1 MRIMEKLEGLGTA
14 LITPFDANGKVDYK
28 ALARL
33 LDTQLTGF
41 VDYIVVLGT
50 TGEAATLTPE
60 EKKEVRQF
68 IVEHVKLAALKRPNP
83 AMDDPDICAAIRP
96 VSIPLVLG
104 VGGNNTAA
112 VCAALAAIHDE
123 LLENYAAILS
133 VCPYYN
139 KPNQEGLFRHF
150 CAVAEASPIP
160 VVLYNVPGRTGVN
173 LLPETVMR
181 IYEAHPDKIC
191 GIKEASGNVEQIKRL
206 IKMSTEYRV
215 QNTDPISPY
224 SVSKA
229 VCTPSGKAG
238 LLVISGDDGIA
249 CELMEAGAAGLI
261 SVASNAFPEDFYHIV
276 HDKDAALQAKYAETI
291 KLLFAEGNPV
301 GIKAVLSQ
309 KGLITNSL
317 RLPLVPASEELQEKI
332 IQELGVI

>member
-1 MRIMEKLEGLGTA
+1 MIKGLGTA
-14 LITPFDANGKVDYK
+14 LITPFKADKSVDYD

-50 TGEAATLTPE
+50 TGEAATMTEE

-68 IVEHVKLAALKRPNP
+68 IVNYVHGRL
-83 AMDDPDICAAIRP
+83 
-96 VSIPLVLG
+96 PLVLG

-112 VCAALAAIHDE
+112 VCESLRTMD
-123 LLENYAAILS
+123 LSGFSAILS

-160 VVLYNVPGRTGVN
+160 VILYNVPGRTGVN
-173 LLPETVMR
+173 LLPDTVMR
-181 IYEAHPDKIC
+181 IYNAHPDKIC
-191 GIKEASGNVEQIKRL
+191 GIKEASGNVEQIKHL
-206 IKMSTEYRV
+206 IA
-215 QNTDPISPY
+215 ISRQHAAF
-224 SVSKA
+224 S
-229 VCTPSGKAG
+229 
-238 LLVISGDDGIA
+238 VISGDDGIA

-261 SVASNAFPEDFYHIV
+261 SVASNAFPEDFWHIV
-276 HDKDAALQAKYAETI
+276 HDKNAALQAKYAEMI

-301 GIKAVLSQ
+301 GIKALLAQ
-309 KGLITNSL
+309 KGLIENNL
-317 RLPLVPASEELQEKI
+317 RLPLVPASEELSRQLSAVSRQMSDTKRART
-332 IQELGVI
+332 